1 MVEEKTLEAAE
12 ADLFPPTAA
21 DDSRESFSDAKPFA
35 SKDAPWVGAEDKWL
49 EGAPDLPPP
58 PVGSS
63 EDAKKPFS
71 VIPDEDDDD
80 LALHQS
86 LPAGHSLAP
95 LPPKNAAFNAKI
107 AIAIVVLVL
116 AAAGAVIYWM
126 NTRFAE
132 REREMAERERQMM
145 AQRAADKEDVIRLER
160 LIAELSAQGGAENA
174 QRVSALQVELK
185 AKQEAVAAAE
195 AAQASGATLEQAAGS
210 QEGAR
215 RKEDEKS
222 AAAEKTLTSAAS
234 GKIETSSK
242 PTAAEI
248 ADNPYATNGNSAEEP
263 RPAQKSG
270 DDDLLDRAL
279 SGSYSSMDRAKKDPG
294 IPLGGTTLPESPS
307 RAQVKTAMD
316 AVAPQVQKCG
326 PGSGRVVLSV
336 TVAGPTGRVLNAE
349 PSGDAVGTPQG
360 LCAAR
365 AVKLA
370 KFPPFQQARPNIKY
384 PFDL

>member
-1 MVEEKTLEAAE
+1 MVEEKTPEAAE
-12 ADLFPPTAA
+12 ADLFPPTATS
-21 DDSRESFSDAKPFA
+21 DSRESFSDAKPFA

-49 EGAPDLPPP
+49 EGAPDLPPSP
-58 PVGSS
+58 EGRP
-63 EDAKKPFS
+63 EDVKKPFS
-71 VIPDEDDDD
+71 VIPDDDDD
-80 LALHQS
+80 LALHTA

-95 LPPKNAAFNAKI
+95 LPPKNTGIGVKI
-107 AIAIVVLVL
+107 VIASVVLVL
-116 AAAGAVIYWM
+116 AAAGSVIYWM
-126 NTRFAE
+126 NARFAE

-145 AQRAADKEDVIRLER
+145 AQRASDKEDVIRLER

-174 QRVSALQVELK
+174 QRVSALQAELK
-185 AKQEAVAAAE
+185 AKQDAGAAAD
-195 AAQASGATLEQAAGS
+195 AAQSSGAAPEQLAGS
-210 QEGAR
+210 QEGAH

-222 AAAEKTLTSAAS
+222 STAQKTLASAAS
-234 GKIETSSK
+234 GKSEATTK
-242 PTAAEI
+242 PSATEI
-248 ADNPYATNGNSAEEP
+248 ADNPYAGNGKSAEQP
-263 RPAQKSG
+263 SPAQKSG
-270 DDDLLDRAL
+270 SDDDLLDRAL
-279 SGSYSSMDRAKKDPG
+279 SGSYSSTDRANKNPG

-336 TVAGPTGRVLNAE
+336 TVAGPTGRVVNAE
-349 PSGDAVGTPQG
+349 PTGEAVGTPHG

-370 KFPPFQQARPNIKY
+370 KFPPFQQARLNIKY